1 MDREHFP
8 VLLLY
13 HYFFREKEIMDFI
26 VKRDKQLH
34 MIVERSAFGAF
45 LVALYLFASS
55 DTDVIAQKP
64 RALTAVGNERLFF
77 TEFHFQ
83 CFSNKS
89 GEFALDPLAILFAA
103 LYTDDKIICIADIFE
118 FFYPFAPYREFS
130 GVVCGALC
138 TQLSYAPFPPPV
150 SGQCG
155 SKNF

>member
-1 MDREHFP
+1 
-8 VLLLY
+8 
-13 HYFFREKEIMDFI
+13 
-26 VKRDKQLH
+26 

-64 RALTAVGNERLFF
+64 GTLTAVGNERLFF

-83 CFSNKS
+83 RLSDKP

-118 FFYPFAPYREFS
+118 FFIRLRRTGSFQELFAERF
-130 GVVCGALC
+130 A
-138 TQLSYAPFPPPV
+138 LSYHTLLFLPLFPVNVVAKIFDFVVQRTVFRGDLPFFW
-150 SGQCG
+150 CL
-155 SKNF
+155 KFIL